1 MQGHLH
7 AANNLLC
14 SFQAVFFLKVKLGVP
29 RGAEKPARGR
39 RARGDRPPAPRGT
52 AVASW
57 KGGLPKTCSDAL
69 GAELN
74 FYTTSPAQEGDV
86 ACMMS
91 QVHLHYQLQPNVRFN
106 VLRDCVRPRRAACS
120 DRAQAHALLP
130 CSNLDAVQLRITSS
144 SAYGASRM
152 HACARVAAR
161 HARRCQSAH
170 RRRL

>member
-1 MQGHLH
+1 MLQTTF
-7 AANNLLC
+7 LC
-14 SFQAVFFLKVKLGVP
+14 SFLSQAWGP
-29 RGAEKPARGR
+29 PGSGEA
-39 RARGDRPPAPRGT
+39 RARPACARRPPPGARGT

-74 FYTTSPAQEGDV
+74 FYTTSPAQEGDVMGDV